1 MANKLYNQKKVA
13 SRTAVTGDINTGKYT
28 YRGFSS
34 NQPTKNFKIYDI
46 ALVKQDL
53 INHFHIRKGE
63 KLEKPG
69 YGTIIWDM
77 LFEPMTENNKNIII
91 KDVETIVNSDPRIAI
106 QQVTVDAT
114 QVGIQVIID
123 AVYLPFNVSEKMA
136 FTFSRDNNLLT

>member
-1 MANKLYNQKKVA
+1 MANKLYNQKKVS
-13 SRTAVTGDINTGKYT
+13 SRVAAVGDNNSGKYT

-34 NQPTKNFKIYDI
+34 NQTTKNFKLYDI

-77 LFEPMTENNKNIII
+77 LFEPMTETNKNIII
-91 KDVETIVNSDPRIAI
+91 KDVEAIVNSDPRIAI

-114 QVGIQVIID
+114 QVGIQIIID

>member
-13 SRTAVTGDINTGKYT
+13 SRTAAVGDINTGRYT

-34 NQPTKNFKIYDI
+34 NQTSKNFKVYDV

-63 KLEKPG
+63 KLENPDF
-69 YGTIIWDM
+69 GTIIWDM
-77 LFEPMTENNKNIII
+77 LFEPMTETNKNLII
-91 KDVETIVNSDPRIAI
+91 KDVETIVNTDPRIAI
-106 QQVTVDAT
+106 KQVTVDAT
-114 QVGIQVIID
+114 QVGIQIIID

-136 FTFSRDNNLLT
+136 FTFNKDNNLLT